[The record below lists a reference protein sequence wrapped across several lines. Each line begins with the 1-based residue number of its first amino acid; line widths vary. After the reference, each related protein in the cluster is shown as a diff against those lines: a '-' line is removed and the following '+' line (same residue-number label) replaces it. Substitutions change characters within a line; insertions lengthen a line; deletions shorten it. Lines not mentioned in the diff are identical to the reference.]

1 MAALNDSQFSGP
13 FLWIKGWFRRGRR
26 NGLRKNS
33 LREKEVHSLSEK
45 SNWDLQRLPECIER
59 CEHVWRLTEKY
70 AVVLSPPTRHYR
82 THAFPSFTVS
92 VAQKF
97 THTLK
102 HLKIKCNEVEV
113 LKSVRCNNAKK
124 FYLNLSFFFGKK
136 KIYFIVL
143 HLYSFIWYIY
153 FCGFYVTKAAM

>member
-26 NGLRKNS
+26 DGLRKNS

-113 LKSVRCNNAKK
+113 LKSVRCNNAKT
-124 FYLNLSFFFGKK
+124 LFFLAKRK
-136 KIYFIVL
+136 SILLYYTCI
-143 HLYSFIWYIY
+143 HLYDIPTSVVSMLQKLQCSYY
-153 FCGFYVTKAAM
+153 S